1 MVGSYDV
8 KAGKVFKMLYIG
20 RGPEGIL
27 MGKKEPQT
35 LGRGH
40 WKALQKVGSHIH
52 VFTHSANS
60 Y

>member
-27 MGKKEPQT
+27 LGKKEPQT

-40 WKALQKVGSHIH
+40 
-52 VFTHSANS
+52 
-60 Y
+60 